1 MAKLTLSQ
9 SNKIIF
15 GVCGGI
21 GDYMGWDTT
30 IIRILFVL
38 AAIIGF
44 GSPVII
50 YIVLY
55 LLMRFL
61 GSSGG

>member
-21 GDYMGWDTT
+21 GEYFGLDAT
-30 IIRILFVL
+30 IIRILFVI
-38 AAIIGF
+38 AAVIGF
-44 GSPVII
+44 GSPVIV

-55 LLMRFL
+55 LVLKFTAL
-61 GSSGG
+61 

>member
-50 YIVLY
+50 YIILY